1 MVEKEQAV
9 DVHLAVVA
17 AATAA
22 VSFVPAVVGIVV
34 VMISETV

>member
-22 VSFVPAVVGIVV
+22 VSFVPKNTRFY
-34 VMISETV
+34 MLRFSNL